1 MPALTRRRST
11 DAHRDIWNV
20 YYGDVRVGAI
30 GGRAGVPVHVDQWVW
45 SCGFSSGLNPGQ
57 HQDGSAATFER
68 ARAAFEEAWQR
79 LLPKIPE
86 GAFAEYRRDRAW
98 RAEVAAARERGEKL
112 PSEVPISMMRCV
124 CGVKFDSHRPDESL
138 PHRRHIYA
146 AQSSDGTPR

>member
-30 GGRAGVPVHVDQWVW
+30 GGRAGVPVHVDQWGW
-45 SCGFSSGLNPGQ
+45 QCGFYPGLNPGQ

-86 GAFAEYRRDRAW
+86 GAFAEYRRDREF
-98 RAEVAAARERGEKL
+98 RAEIAALHARGEKL
-112 PSEVPISMMRCV
+112 PTEFPSSMMRSI
-124 CGVKFDSHRPDESL
+124 CGVTFDSHRPAESYD
-138 PHRRHIYA
+138 HRRHIYA
-146 AQSSDGTPR
+146 AQVKGLHW

>member
-1 MPALTRRRST
+1 MPALARSRST

-20 YYGDVRVGAI
+20 YYGDARVGAI
-30 GGRAGVPVHVDQWVW
+30 GGRAGVPVDVDQWGW
-45 SCGFSSGLNPGQ
+45 QCGFYPGLNPGQ
-57 HQDGSAATFER
+57 HQDGSAENFEL
-68 ARAAFEEAWQR
+68 ARAALEEAWWR

-98 RAEVAAARERGEKL
+98 RAEIAGARERGEKL
-112 PSEVPISMMRCV
+112 PSELPSSLMRCV

-146 AQSSDGTPR
+146 AQTKAG

>member
-1 MPALTRRRST
+1 
-11 DAHRDIWNV
+11 
-20 YYGDVRVGAI
+20 
-30 GGRAGVPVHVDQWVW
+30 VPVHVDQWGW
-45 SCGFSSGLNPGQ
+45 QCGFYPGLNPGQ

-112 PSEVPISMMRCV
+112 PSELPNSIMRCI
-124 CGVKFDSHRPDESL
+124 CGVTFDSHRPAESYD
-138 PHRRHIYA
+138 HRRHIYA
-146 AQSSDGTPR
+146 AQVKGLHW